1 MADPAQTALED
12 SGLAQTEGVSAEDQ
26 EEILKEIEKVASD
39 NRISVSADSLAFTAR
54 RNGAVFPILVNVVGL
69 AILAGGVFGL
79 AYLFQT
85 GEQQL
90 RQSAQV
96 VVTAESRLI
105 EEIRRETEQQIAERE
120 AEIASIQEQ
129 LESISSERAQI
140 ALDIDQQ
147 LAAREAE
154 LRSEFDAA
162 LEAESQRLLGLNLSE
177 AEIEQRLAE
186 FQAERQREFDAQLA
200 AARDQSLAEQAALE
214 AELNQLEQQFSAS
227 LSAANT
233 ARQELLAE
241 SEQRLSDL
249 QQEFEANLAASEAQ
263 LGQAEAQLAELA
275 RQREREELV
284 RAQIRGLYESTA
296 DAIGSSDFDA
306 ARGRLRDLRTL
317 LNEENTLRL
326 EALRE
331 QRPVELFLIGS
342 LESLVG
348 YEERFGNPETIGRLS
363 DAGLV
368 QQVTEL
374 AERAARAAAGGNT
387 TEAARL
393 YREALTVIPAVQ
405 ESSAFLGQQTSV
417 ADEREQEAIN
427 AAAEQI
433 VIQGRNALQAETYP
447 EAVQLFSRAVRN
459 YPTSRFRV
467 EALGG
472 ITTAVDAILSEAAQA
487 QDELSSDLVALETEI
502 ATLTEDSAEQTA
514 ALEALQLEL
523 EESQT
528 ALEQSL
534 DEGEQL
540 RADGATTLTEVE
552 RLQTEIEGATAAIA
566 TLERD
571 LTAAESELLAT
582 LDDLAAAE
590 AQTAELQAA
599 LTRNEAELG
608 QVRTE
613 PEQAQD
619 TEPEPQTV
627 TLDAQTAAELDQ
639 LRELSE
645 RLALAQDNYAD
656 YRRQTA
662 ANLENASELEVIN
675 ARVALG
681 AFLNQNAMRE
691 FFPGL
696 SDEFA
701 RYEQAY
707 VESGRQN
714 ALLDAADLLIELSE
728 VLQPI
733 ERVEIVEDAL
743 IAAEDPAYQ
752 EFLAELL
759 FLLELEL

>member
-1 MADPAQTALED
+1 MADPAQTGFDDPELT
-12 SGLAQTEGVSAEDQ
+12 QTDGVSAEDQ

-39 NRISVSADSLAFTAR
+39 HRISVSAESLAFTAR

-90 RQSAQV
+90 RESAQV

-120 AEIASIQEQ
+120 AEIASIQDQ
-129 LESISSERAQI
+129 LDSISSERAQI
-140 ALDIDQQ
+140 AADIDQQ

-162 LEAESQRLLGLNLSE
+162 LAAERQRLLGLNLSE

-200 AARDQSLAEQAALE
+200 AARDRSLQEQAALE

-284 RAQIRGLYESTA
+284 RAQIRGLYETTA
-296 DAIGSSDFDA
+296 DAIESSDFDA

-393 YREALTVIPAVQ
+393 YREALTVIPAVE
-405 ESSAFLGQQTSV
+405 ESSAFLGQQVGV
-417 ADEREQEAIN
+417 ADAREQEAIN

-472 ITTAVDAILSEAAQA
+472 ITTAVDAIVSGAAQA
-487 QDELSSDLVALETEI
+487 QDELSSELAALETEI
-502 ATLTEDSAEQTA
+502 ATLTEDTAEQNA

-523 EESQT
+523 E
-528 ALEQSL
+528 QSL
-534 DEGEQL
+534 DEGDQL
-540 RADGATTLTEVE
+540 RADGATTQSEVE
-552 RLQTEIEGATAAIA
+552 RLQTEIETATAAIA

-571 LTAAESELLAT
+571 LGAAESELLAT
-582 LDDLAAAE
+582 LDDLTAAE

-599 LTRNEAELG
+599 LTRNEAELS
-608 QVRTE
+608 QTRTE
-613 PEQAQD
+613 PEQVPQ
-619 TEPEPQTV
+619 TEQEPQTV
-627 TLDAQTAAELDQ
+627 TLDPQTAAELDQ
-639 LRELSE
+639 LRELSA
-645 RLALAQDNYAD
+645 RLAVAQDNYAE
-656 YRRQTA
+656 YRRQAA
-662 ANLENASELEVIN
+662 ANLESASELEVIN